1 MGGAAYQAQPAG
13 IDLPEAVVHDTDAHD
28 DGEAD
33 EDEEEVVQPEP
44 MAPELLSEA
53 MVRSGF
59 LLKRGDKRKH
69 WKKRWVV
76 LRASRLA
83 FYKNQKEYRLM
94 KVVNTHEIRAA
105 VPVDFK
111 RVGLTVGIVTP
122 ERTLYIRGATQEE
135 TYAWLHDI
143 NRIREQSRDSQPG
156 HELAHHMHA
165 LHMRNDGRP
174 LSPRLDSGPAA
185 YLRVE
190 QGTAQ
195 APITIAPRSVTAPT
209 VSISQ
214 VCDDMRAEPVV
225 LSTSPSSM
233 TAAQRPLGGRDE
245 PQNGDVSSPHL
256 CTAPPIAE
264 ALEHDDAHDTRL
276 MPPAMQPVLSSS
288 EEEGEQDETR
298 APPAPLRLP
307 SRDEDV
313 DRIVA
318 QGYLMKQ
325 SSRRKQWRKRWFVL
339 TVHNIFY
346 AGSHMDSRAHRSIPT
361 SMILDVMECEPPA
374 SVNPSFSLRSLS
386 SAALPTDT
394 PHGKHAAHAES
405 PIQSVFGP
413 SKPRMDHCFK
423 IVTPMRTYFLCAP
436 TEEDEIKW
444 LSALQTIL
452 NRQRS
457 APGSQQRTVMSPH

>member
-1 MGGAAYQAQPAG
+1 
-13 IDLPEAVVHDTDAHD
+13 
-28 DGEAD
+28 
-33 EDEEEVVQPEP
+33 
-44 MAPELLSEA
+44 
-53 MVRSGF
+53 
-59 LLKRGDKRKH
+59 
-69 WKKRWVV
+69 
-76 LRASRLA
+76 
-83 FYKNQKEYRLM
+83 M

-156 HELAHHMHA
+156 HELAHQMHA
-165 LHMRNDGRP
+165 LHMRTDGRP
-174 LSPRLDSGPAA
+174 TSPRMDTGPAA
-185 YLRVE
+185 YHRAE
-190 QGTAQ
+190 QGTMP

-214 VCDDMRAEPVV
+214 VCDDMRAESMV
-225 LSTSPSSM
+225 LSTSPTSM
-233 TAAQRPLGGRDE
+233 TAAQRPPVGRDE
-245 PQNGDVSSPHL
+245 SHVGDMPSPRL
-256 CTAPPIAE
+256 RTAPPISE
-264 ALEHDDAHDTRL
+264 AFEHDDAHDDARL

-298 APPAPLRLP
+298 VAPVPLPLP

-374 SVNPSFSLRSLS
+374 SANPPFSLRSLS
-386 SAALPTDT
+386 SAALPTDA
-394 PHGKHAAHAES
+394 PHGKHAAHADS
-405 PIQSVFGP
+405 PIQSVFAP
-413 SKPRMDHCFK
+413 SKSRMEHCFK

-436 TEEDEIKW
+436 TEEEEIKW

-452 NRQRS
+452 NRQHC

>member
-13 IDLPEAVVHDTDAHD
+13 IDVAETAVHDTDGHD
-28 DGEAD
+28 DAEVD
-33 EDEEEVVQPEP
+33 EDDEDVGQPEP

-59 LLKRGDKRKH
+59 LLKRGDKR
-69 WKKRWVV
+69 KKRWVV

-156 HELAHHMHA
+156 HELAHQMHA
-165 LHMRNDGRP
+165 LHVRADGRP
-174 LSPRLDSGPAA
+174 LSPRMNTGPTTLHRA
-185 YLRVE
+185 E
-190 QGTAQ
+190 QSAGG
-195 APITIAPRSVTAPT
+195 APMTIAPRSATAPT

-214 VCDDMRAEPVV
+214 VCDDMRSEPMV
-225 LSTSPSSM
+225 LSTSPLSTTTM
-233 TAAQRPLGGRDE
+233 QRATGREE
-245 PQNGDVSSPHL
+245 PHTGDVPSSRL
-256 CTAPPIAE
+256 RAAPPISE
-264 ALEHDDAHDTRL
+264 ALEHDDAHDDARL

-288 EEEGEQDETR
+288 EEEGEQDEAR
-298 APPAPLRLP
+298 AEPVPLPLP

-339 TVHNIFY
+339 TVNKMFY
-346 AGSHMDSRAHRSIPT
+346 TGSHMETRAHRSIPT

-374 SVNPSFSLRSLS
+374 SANPPFSLRSLS
-386 SAALPTDT
+386 SAALPTDG
-394 PHGKHAAHAES
+394 PHAKHAAHADS
-405 PIQSVFGP
+405 PIQSVFAP
-413 SKPRMDHCFK
+413 WKQRMEHCFK

-436 TEEDEIKW
+436 TEEEEIKW

-457 APGSQQRTVMSPH
+457 APGSQQRTVMTPH